1 MLCNGL
7 IALKDSINIF
17 FLVCMRYKYKLV
29 FFAYVCGKLIV
40 KKKYICN
47 TYLSDGTV
55 QCVDYAHAPGHL
67 KVCLS
72 VRISDTE
79 PDGHTSILLP
89 EWQFK
94 FNN

>member
-40 KKKYICN
+40 KKKYNAIRTFLMEQYN
-47 TYLSDGTV
+47 VS
-55 QCVDYAHAPGHL
+55 
-67 KVCLS
+67 
-72 VRISDTE
+72 IM
-79 PDGHTSILLP
+79 HTPLDI
-89 EWQFK
+89 
-94 FNN
+94 